1 VQCQRRGA
9 SARTSMPVRVRG
21 SRCIRLRPWRV
32 RSAGPGGES
41 GGPAGALHS
50 VVTLVLLVVA
60 VWPAGAHGRQWRGQ
74 RCGIASAGFS
84 GRVPRHGPGHL
95 RSADG

>member
-1 VQCQRRGA
+1 MHTYAAPV
-9 SARTSMPVRVRG
+9 TSTSVPG
-21 SRCIRLRPWRV
+21 SRFQAVAVDDHRASGP
-32 RSAGPGGES
+32 ADPGGEA
-41 GGPAGALHS
+41 GGPANALHS

-60 VWPAGAHGRQWRGQ
+60 VWPAGAHGRRWRGQ